1 MIKTGV
7 RDEFEQVESQI
18 NWTINRIWS
27 RHFGAFQAVETW
39 TPAINVYQLSNGIDV
54 CVDLSGIEPRSIEV
68 QLSQGRLTISGVRHA
83 PDPRSE
89 VGQSMRIVSM
99 EIDHGPFS
107 RTIQLPETIDLATAR
122 TEYVQGLLWIRMLL
136 TG

>member
-1 MIKTGV
+1 MIKTDV
-7 RDEFEQVESQI
+7 PDELEQVEAQI

-27 RHFGAFQAVETW
+27 RHFGAFQTVETW
-39 TPAINVYQLSNGIDV
+39 TPAVNVYQLSDRIDV
-54 CVDLSGIEPRSIEV
+54 CVDLSGIELRSIEV
-68 QLSQGRLTISGVRHA
+68 QLSQGRLIIRGVRHA

-107 RTIQLPETIDLATAR
+107 RTIQLPESTDLAR
-122 TEYVQGLLWIRMLL
+122 TRIEYEQGLLWIRMLL

>member
-1 MIKTGV
+1 M
-7 RDEFEQVESQI
+7 RQVHDML
-18 NWTINRIWS
+18 W
-27 RHFGAFQAVETW
+27 QAGRLND
-39 TPAINVYQLSNGIDV
+39 ASDLQCALFLDQLSDRIDV

-68 QLSQGRLTISGVRHA
+68 QLSPGRLIIRGVRHA

-107 RTIQLPETIDLATAR
+107 RTIQLPESTDLAR
-122 TEYVQGLLWIRMLL
+122 TRIEYEQGLLWIRMLL
-136 TG
+136 AG